1 MLIDFLLLYTG
12 ARGTD
17 HLTFSNFLF
26 SNLFSIKFLYFFIIS
41 SLFPYFN
48 LFVDQYSY
56 NLMLTSNCICRPYI
70 NTNNPQGMQ
79 LLRFKNRTPARFRV
93 HLLHLISIM
102 SFKLGHVPIP
112 KRRIFLPLFL
122 FCVQRRSCIYAVTPW
137 RAHRQ
142 VKKKNKKIKKCIV
155 NFNSIINI
163 SLIRHTSYFCMVV
176 M

>member
-1 MLIDFLLLYTG
+1 
-12 ARGTD
+12 
-17 HLTFSNFLF
+17 
-26 SNLFSIKFLYFFIIS
+26 
-41 SLFPYFN
+41 
-48 LFVDQYSY
+48 
-56 NLMLTSNCICRPYI
+56 
-70 NTNNPQGMQ
+70 MQ

-137 RAHRQ
+137 RTHRQ

-176 M
+176 MWWTSRADALYTFKMSISSCGPCVRTLTKPRRWQSSLHPSCGFSLS